1 MPIYTMEDLL
11 RYQLNKNKGKIATR
25 FEDIEDGAVIT
36 SSDINEFK
44 KEIVFL
50 DLKEQLLIICY
61 YNGTLMDQFKLC
73 ADVTEQNKPHIVN
86 WYNEYNSK
94 LMEK

>member
-1 MPIYTMEDLL
+1 MNTFSIEDIL
-11 RYQLNKNKGKIATR
+11 RYQLNKNKGKIATK

-36 SSDINEFK
+36 SSDIDKFK

-50 DLKEQLLIICY
+50 DLKEQLLIVCY

-73 ADVTEQNKPHIVN
+73 ADVTEQIKPHIVDC
-86 WYNEYNSK
+86 YNKYNNTLK
-94 LMEK
+94 E